1 MIRSKPKEC
10 VNSTCRKVFF
20 VSEKELCL
28 PLQCESC
35 INKRNNGNQ
44 ETKN

>member
-1 MIRSKPKEC
+1 MIKSKPKEC
-10 VNSTCRKVFF
+10 VNSVCRKVFF

-35 INKRNNGNQ
+35 IEEKVKNK
-44 ETKN
+44 EDKS